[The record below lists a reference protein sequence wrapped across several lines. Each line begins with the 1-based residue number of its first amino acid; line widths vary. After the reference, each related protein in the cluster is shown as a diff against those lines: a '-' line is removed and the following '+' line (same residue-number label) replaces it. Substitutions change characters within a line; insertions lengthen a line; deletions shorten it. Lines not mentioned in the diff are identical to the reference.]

1 MGKLKD
7 YYYDY
12 LTSEDFDLMVDDE
25 YEQWIEL
32 QENKINLNK
41 TN

>member
-32 QENKINLNK
+32 QETKINLNK
-41 TN
+41 TD